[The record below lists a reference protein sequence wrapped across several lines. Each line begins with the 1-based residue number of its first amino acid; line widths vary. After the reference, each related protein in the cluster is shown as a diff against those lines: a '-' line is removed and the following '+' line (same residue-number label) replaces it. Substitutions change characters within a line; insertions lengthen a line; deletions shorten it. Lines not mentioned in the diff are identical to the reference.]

1 MPKNK
6 ILKTVIIIL
15 DIIVFPL
22 LIIQVI
28 GGNANFTGIGVLLI
42 SNIIIFTNKSK
53 ERRDNNEK
61 K

>member
-6 ILKTVIIIL
+6 ILKTIIIIL

-22 LIIQVI
+22 LIIHVI